1 MPESY
6 LAARRVIL
14 LSFSGIFGLVAVV
27 RLLLVVV
34 VVMCTVVCCWLLVGG
49 SEAGPGSI
57 S

>member
-57 S
+57 G